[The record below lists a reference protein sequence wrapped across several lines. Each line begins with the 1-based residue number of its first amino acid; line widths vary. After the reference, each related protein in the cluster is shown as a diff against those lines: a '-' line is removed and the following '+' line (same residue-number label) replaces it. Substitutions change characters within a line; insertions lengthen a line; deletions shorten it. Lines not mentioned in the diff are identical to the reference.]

1 MKQDHPKWLSPR
13 HLAFLLACYIAFA
26 LIGGGITFIGV
37 FVFSVTSSPAIA
49 LTVVAAAIAGIVVLA
64 AWVRQRLKAQGS
76 HGLAIP
82 I

>member
-1 MKQDHPKWLSPR
+1 MKQDRPKWLSPR
-13 HLAFLLACYIAFA
+13 HLAFLLACYVTFA

-37 FVFSVTSSPAIA
+37 FVFSVTSPAIA

-64 AWVRQRLKAQGS
+64 AWVRQRLKAWGF
-76 HGLAIP
+76 HGLAVP